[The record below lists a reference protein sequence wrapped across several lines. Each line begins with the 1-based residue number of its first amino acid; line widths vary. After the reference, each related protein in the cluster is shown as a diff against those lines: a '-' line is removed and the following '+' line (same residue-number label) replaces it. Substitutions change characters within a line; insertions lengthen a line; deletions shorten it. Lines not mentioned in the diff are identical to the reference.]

1 MTNEFRGKS
10 ANSLSL
16 ILKLGSKYLMVG
28 RSLKSSGSLVWTK
41 IEMPK
46 NKKYKAP
53 NIQTQ

>member
-1 MTNEFRGKS
+1 
-10 ANSLSL
+10 
-16 ILKLGSKYLMVG
+16 MVG